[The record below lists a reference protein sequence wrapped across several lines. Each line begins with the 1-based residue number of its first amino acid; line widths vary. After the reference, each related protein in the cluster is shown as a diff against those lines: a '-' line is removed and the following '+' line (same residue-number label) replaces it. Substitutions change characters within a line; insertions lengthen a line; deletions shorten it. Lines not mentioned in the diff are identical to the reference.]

1 MAFAAV
7 PLMPSSLV
15 ATLTDAD
22 EAPTRRTEQPQDA
35 PSQSAQQPGTLL
47 EHSVSYAELVPV
59 GHEPIG
65 QGSYGYVRLYK
76 LHGTEVAV
84 KHLRAQDWSH
94 QELQREAQM
103 LRKHLHP
110 NVVVRGCACVLSSW
124 VR

>member
-7 PLMPSSLV
+7 PEMLSSLL

-22 EAPTRRTEQPQDA
+22 EAPTRRTEQSPEP
-35 PSQSAQQPGTLL
+35 PSQTAQRSGTLS
-47 EHSVSYAELVPV
+47 EHRISYGDLVPL
-59 GHEPIG
+59 GHAPIG

-110 NVVVRGCACVLSSW
+110 NVVVRGCVQAPVP
-124 VR
+124 